1 MHPHFFEQR
10 HIGLNEADVAE
21 MLKTINAKT
30 LDSLIDET
38 IPSVIRL
45 KNNLTISAPQTENEY
60 LENLASI
67 AKKNKVFK
75 SYIGLGYYNTFV
87 PNVIKRNVLENPG
100 WYTAYTPYQAE
111 IAQGRLEAILNFQ
124 TMVMDLTAMPIANAS
139 LLDEAT
145 AAAEAMIMFYAN
157 RTREQIKNNVNKFLV
172 SEDCFPQTI
181 QLLYTRS
188 QPLGIELEV
197 KKITQHELSDAYFG
211 MLLQYPNVNGEVS
224 SKKDLVQKA
233 HEKNM
238 QVVVASDLMALTL
251 LVPPG
256 EWGADVVV
264 GNSQRFGV
272 PMGYGG
278 PHAAFFACKDD
289 YKRLI
294 PGRIIGVSVDAQG
307 NHALRMALQTRE
319 QHIRRDKATSNICTA
334 QALLAIMASM
344 YAVYHGPE
352 GLKQIS
358 TTIHRNAVTVKTAL
372 QNLGYSTSKESFF
385 DTFFVQDLSPAQVQS
400 IEEIALKNEIN
411 FRYQKDKVFISID
424 ETTMQ
429 KDLVNIVN
437 VFATAAG
444 LQNSFN
450 VESIS
455 TTPVNFSKDVSRESK
470 FLAHPVFN
478 SHHSET
484 EMMRYIKSLENKDLS
499 LTHSMISLGSC
510 TMKLNA
516 AAELYPITWREFA
529 EIHPF
534 VPVNQAEG
542 YQEIFAQL
550 DKDLS
555 EITGFAK
562 MSFQPNSGA
571 QGEYAGL
578 LVIREYHIQ
587 RGQPHRNI
595 ALIPSS
601 AHGTNPASAA
611 MAGMKIVVVKCDE
624 KGNVDL
630 QDLKLKVEEHKENL
644 SCLMVTYP
652 STHGVFEEEI
662 IEITNLIHANGGQVY
677 MDGANMNAQVGLTS
691 PGNIGADVCHL
702 NLHKT
707 FAIPHGGGG
716 PGMGPIGVAAHLV
729 DFLPSH
735 PVVKTGG
742 NKGITPVS
750 AAPWGSSLILLISY
764 GYIKML
770 GAQGVTN
777 STKIAILNANYI
789 QEKLK
794 GHYSTLYSGKNGR
807 CAHEM
812 ILDCRNFKKTS
823 QVEVADIAKRLM
835 DYGFHAPTVSFPV
848 ADTLMVEPTES
859 ESKAELD
866 KFIDAMISI
875 RKEIAE
881 IENGLYDVSNN
892 VLKNAPHTAMVAM
905 ADEWEYPYSR
915 KKAVYPINWLRTNK
929 FWPSVGRVDN
939 AYGDRNLV
947 CSCLPIEAYADAEVT
962 H

>member
-21 MLKTINAKT
+21 MLKTINAKSI
-30 LDSLIDET
+30 DSLIDET

-45 KNNLTISAPQTENEY
+45 KNNLNISVPQTENEY
-60 LENLASI
+60 LDNLVGI

-145 AAAEAMIMFYAN
+145 AAAEAMIMFYGN

-197 KKITQHELSDAYFG
+197 KKITQQELSDAYFG
-211 MLLQYPNVNGEVS
+211 MLLQYPNVNGEVI

-251 LVPPG
+251 LMPPG

-278 PHAAFFACKDD
+278 PHAAFFACKED

-358 TTIHRNAVTVKTAL
+358 TTIHRNAKTVKTAL

-385 DTFFVQDLSPAQVQS
+385 DTFFVQDLSPTQVQS
-400 IEEIALKNEIN
+400 IEEIALKSEIN
-411 FRYQKDKVFISID
+411 FRYEKDKVFISID

-429 KDLVNIVN
+429 KDLFEIVN

-444 LQNSFN
+444 LQNS
-450 VESIS
+450 
-455 TTPVNFSKDVSRESK
+455 
-470 FLAHPVFN
+470 
-478 SHHSET
+478 
-484 EMMRYIKSLENKDLS
+484 
-499 LTHSMISLGSC
+499 
-510 TMKLNA
+510 
-516 AAELYPITWREFA
+516 
-529 EIHPF
+529 
-534 VPVNQAEG
+534 
-542 YQEIFAQL
+542 
-550 DKDLS
+550 
-555 EITGFAK
+555 
-562 MSFQPNSGA
+562 
-571 QGEYAGL
+571 
-578 LVIREYHIQ
+578 
-587 RGQPHRNI
+587 
-595 ALIPSS
+595 
-601 AHGTNPASAA
+601 
-611 MAGMKIVVVKCDE
+611 
-624 KGNVDL
+624 
-630 QDLKLKVEEHKENL
+630 
-644 SCLMVTYP
+644 
-652 STHGVFEEEI
+652 
-662 IEITNLIHANGGQVY
+662 
-677 MDGANMNAQVGLTS
+677 
-691 PGNIGADVCHL
+691 
-702 NLHKT
+702 
-707 FAIPHGGGG
+707 
-716 PGMGPIGVAAHLV
+716 
-729 DFLPSH
+729 
-735 PVVKTGG
+735 
-742 NKGITPVS
+742 
-750 AAPWGSSLILLISY
+750 
-764 GYIKML
+764 
-770 GAQGVTN
+770 
-777 STKIAILNANYI
+777 
-789 QEKLK
+789 
-794 GHYSTLYSGKNGR
+794 
-807 CAHEM
+807 
-812 ILDCRNFKKTS
+812 
-823 QVEVADIAKRLM
+823 
-835 DYGFHAPTVSFPV
+835 
-848 ADTLMVEPTES
+848 
-859 ESKAELD
+859 
-866 KFIDAMISI
+866 
-875 RKEIAE
+875 
-881 IENGLYDVSNN
+881 
-892 VLKNAPHTAMVAM
+892 
-905 ADEWEYPYSR
+905 
-915 KKAVYPINWLRTNK
+915 
-929 FWPSVGRVDN
+929 
-939 AYGDRNLV
+939 
-947 CSCLPIEAYADAEVT
+947 
-962 H
+962 